1 MSFIIFIVLLALLI
15 LVHELGHFLAAKSV
29 GARVDEF
36 GIGFPPRLYAW
47 KKEGSETTYSINWI
61 PFGGFV
67 KIHGENGDD
76 EGADFNRSLASKHR
90 LAQAWVLSAGVIFN
104 TVFAWLV
111 ISIGFMVGFPSAVT
125 PDTEGLTEAPRV
137 TILSVSPDS
146 PAEAAGLKAGD
157 VIIDLSS
164 GITSSYAVHA
174 FSVEDVQ
181 NFIGASAGKKIDIA
195 YDRRGGEEGVE
206 IATVIPESG
215 IVPDRGAIG
224 ISLDLIGTVRLP
236 FHKAFLEGGK
246 TTGRLLSATAQG
258 LGNLALSAV
267 KGDADL
273 SQVSGPV
280 GIVGMVGDAAKEGFL
295 TLLMFAAIISLNL
308 AIINLVPFPA
318 LDGGRLLFV
327 AIEAIIRRPLPQ
339 KITLWANGIGFSLLL
354 LLMVIVTVSDVVK
367 LFS

>member
-1 MSFIIFIVLLALLI
+1 M
-15 LVHELGHFLAAKSV
+15 
-29 GARVDEF
+29 
-36 GIGFPPRLYAW
+36 
-47 KKEGSETTYSINWI
+47 
-61 PFGGFV
+61 
-67 KIHGENGDD
+67 
-76 EGADFNRSLASKHR
+76 
-90 LAQAWVLSAGVIFN
+90 
-104 TVFAWLV
+104 
-111 ISIGFMVGFPSAVT
+111 
-125 PDTEGLTEAPRV
+125 
-137 TILSVSPDS
+137 SPDS